1 VRGFHARL
9 LDRVRA
15 LPGVEGAA
23 LASGVLQPLV
33 TRSANFSIEGQPP
46 PPPEQQVEY
55 PLEYVS
61 AGFFE
66 LLGVEPIAGRTF
78 TEGDHPGAPSAIV
91 INETLA
97 KTGWPGQDP
106 IGRRMRGGGADS
118 DAPWMTVVGV
128 IPDIRRAA
136 VDRPVRPE
144 LYMAATQITPRTLRL
159 LVRTAGEPT
168 AIVPAVR
175 AEVRAL
181 HPQVPLFQ
189 VQTLEESLAGTVGS
203 ERFRA
208 TLLAGFAGISLLL
221 AAIGIYG
228 VTAHSVGQR
237 TQEIGVRMALGAG
250 GREIVGLLLGQH
262 LGPVIVGVV
271 IGIAGA
277 LALGRYLQSLVF
289 GVGVADPWTF
299 AVMALALFGVALAAC
314 TVPALR
320 ARRIDP
326 LVALRAE

>member
-1 VRGFHARL
+1 
-9 LDRVRA
+9 
-15 LPGVEGAA
+15 
-23 LASGVLQPLV
+23 
-33 TRSANFSIEGQPP
+33 
-46 PPPEQQVEY
+46 
-55 PLEYVS
+55 
-61 AGFFE
+61 
-66 LLGVEPIAGRTF
+66 
-78 TEGDHPGAPSAIV
+78 
-91 INETLA
+91 
-97 KTGWPGQDP
+97 
-106 IGRRMRGGGADS
+106 
-118 DAPWMTVVGV
+118 
-128 IPDIRRAA
+128 

-159 LVRTAGEPT
+159 LVRTAGEPA

-175 AEVRAL
+175 AEGRAL

-262 LGPVIVGVV
+262 LGPVVVGVV

-299 AVMALALFGVALAAC
+299 AVMALALFGVALVAC

-320 ARRIDP
+320 AMRIDP